1 MNATHLITWSILLL
15 IPVLSLRAQTTDPLW
30 LQAQAHIEGT
40 KNLVA
45 SEVAAHTEII
55 DGDGKNQDTIDK
67 KTRLTGWK
75 DGEPVR
81 SVVSLVE
88 TQKSALG
95 DAQFDLGLANH
106 PDKAMSGILTVQRQ
120 EETTLDS
127 KSCVVF
133 QVTGQMVKKKKIP
146 FTGKVWIDKATGLPL
161 RVDYTFDPSSIP
173 MTKSMNQSV
182 VYARTSEGSWLPK
195 TVSIDALMSVMF
207 MKIRMTIRQ
216 NLDVWV
222 SRP

>member
-15 IPVLSLRAQTTDPLW
+15 VPVLSIRAQTADPLW
-30 LQAQAHIEGT
+30 LKAQAHIEGT

-67 KTRLTGWK
+67 KTRLTAWK

-106 PDKAMSGILTVQRQ
+106 PEKAMSGILTVQRQ
-120 EETTLDS
+120 EETILDS
-127 KSCVVF
+127 IPCVVF
-133 QVTGQMVKKKKIP
+133 QVTGRMEKKKKIP
-146 FTGKVWIDKATGLPL
+146 FTGKVWIDKTTGLPL

-173 MTKSMNQSV
+173 MTKSMSQSV
-182 VYARTSEGSWLPK
+182 VYSRTSEGSWLPK

-207 MKIRMTIRQ
+207 MKIKMTVRQ